1 MTLFAAVMLGAGLRL
16 RLGSPLIN
24 FGWRLE
30 PGRPLENSCLRR
42 EQCFRAMAV
51 NGHVLASS
59 SEPKPLND
67 LFTGL
72 PTTIFTVMTN
82 LAIKH
87 NTINLGQ
94 GFPDEEGPEQM
105 KKLVGAA
112 TMEHH
117 NQYPPMFGVPELRQ
131 AVARHSRT
139 HCGIDVQWDSE
150 TLVSVGATEAIAAS
164 FLGILNEGDEVLCT
178 LCICTLNMQVK
189 RPCSPKCTAGDYV

>member
-1 MTLFAAVMLGAGLRL
+1 MLGARLQLRL
-16 RLGSPLIN
+16 LSPRIN
-24 FGWRLE
+24 SGWRLE
-30 PGRPLENSCLRR
+30 LGHTSVNFNLRR

-51 NGHVLASS
+51 NGHVHASS
-59 SEPKPLND
+59 NEPKPLND
-67 LFTGL
+67 LFTHL

-131 AVARHSRT
+131 AVARHSREN
-139 HCGIDVQWDSE
+139 CGIDVQWDSE
-150 TLVSVGATEAIAAS
+150 TLVTVGATEAIAAS

-178 LCICTLNMQVK
+178 
-189 RPCSPKCTAGDYV
+189 